1 MLSNAHAFNPDQS
14 YDDESSTRENVV
26 YKIVTRWRLKNE
38 HFFKITMPLASPRVT
53 HLNNCSHSA
62 RDCSQCSA
70 AWSAPGSSGA
80 AAAAAGW
87 GAARQGRRPPLP
99 PLLPPTWPLPL
110 PEGDACRDRR
120 WNSPARQSPARNRRN
135 GARKKCGKADCC
147 RKNPRRRQRRHLESA
162 LWGGAEAGGRCW
174 CPQARPG

>member
-1 MLSNAHAFNPDQS
+1 MASENERFHHNAD
-14 YDDESSTRENVV
+14 
-26 YKIVTRWRLKNE
+26 
-38 HFFKITMPLASPRVT
+38 VT

-99 PLLPPTWPLPL
+99 LPAWPPPLP
-110 PEGDACRDRR
+110 GADACRDRR
-120 WNSPARQSPARNRRN
+120 CHSPTSPARNRRS

-147 RKNPRRRQRRHLESA
+147 RKNPRRQRRHLESA
-162 LWGGAEAGGRCW
+162 LWGGAEAGGHYC
-174 CPQARPG
+174 CPQARQG